1 MSIVN
6 IHKTQHM
13 SYVCPSDSL
22 RSSVRAL
29 GFSHGKIFPVQA
41 AMHLLFTLLSLLLWH
56 YSSSIFFKASGFD
69 LEIGILKL
77 NKWEK
82 LLKKPTTP

>member
-1 MSIVN
+1 MCILVISPGMAD
-6 IHKTQHM
+6 K
-13 SYVCPSDSL
+13 
-22 RSSVRAL
+22 RATV
-29 GFSHGKIFPVQA
+29 G
-41 AMHLLFTLLSLLLWH
+41 TLCTGRETGQLAT
-56 YSSSIFFKASGFD
+56 SIFFKASGFD

>member
-1 MSIVN
+1 MADKGATV
-6 IHKTQHM
+6 
-13 SYVCPSDSL
+13 
-22 RSSVRAL
+22 
-29 GFSHGKIFPVQA
+29 G
-41 AMHLLFTLLSLLLWH
+41 TLCTGRETGQLAT
-56 YSSSIFFKASGFD
+56 SIFFKASGFD